1 MRRHRRQV
9 ASHNV
14 VSLGIRGSGAQSGD
28 RGAQTRRL
36 VAPEARGE
44 AHHHRREED
53 DGRGVI
59 SYLLE
64 DERLTFL
71 RDSLSWVGTA
81 ADRGQVTELFVAS
94 GRRRSRYASQRLPPL
109 AWARP
114 RRST

>member
-28 RGAQTRRL
+28 RGAKTRRL
-36 VAPEARGE
+36 VAPGARGE
-44 AHHHRREED
+44 AHQHRREED

-71 RDSLSWVGTA
+71 RESLSWVGTA
-81 ADRGQVTELFVAS
+81 ADRGRFAGLVVAR
-94 GRRRSRYASQRLPPL
+94 GRRRSRYAAQ
-109 AWARP
+109 
-114 RRST
+114 